1 MNCPNCGH
9 VIPAK
14 SSVRGAEGKYREDV
28 KKAHAAIL
36 VLGRVPYPE
45 LWDAAHSERARLLAA
60 IENPAAL
67 YAIYRRAD
75 KKTPIAYGMVAAV

>member
-1 MNCPNCGH
+1 MNCPHCG
-9 VIPAK
+9 VAIVPVTNWVK
-14 SSVRGAEGKYREDV
+14 KAEAKYREDV

-60 IENPAAL
+60 IEDPAAL

-75 KKTPIAYGMVAAV
+75 KKTPIAYGMVTT